1 MRSTV
6 IGLILVCATFAT
18 GNDNAVPETTSEA
31 LKGKGEGQSAE
42 TQNLVLASPSALPD
56 HDFEAWPAFIEK
68 QFGTNVV
75 GGYSFVVRHKGNIV
89 ASGVGGYAR
98 MPWES
103 TGPGLRWT
111 TARRMH
117 IASASKPI
125 TAVAMLKLWEE
136 HEKQFSLDDPFWPF
150 VKHLFPDA
158 TPLSKTITIRHLL
171 THRSGLTKHGSN
183 LTLADARI
191 GLSDSKNQPPGTTR
205 TYGGHNFLLLRFV
218 IEAISGEPYTQYVV
232 NHVLRPAGVL
242 NMDTKPETD
251 LPVLTY
257 SGLNGQKGNPMADY
271 TASAGGVGWYGSAM
285 DLTAFLHAVSE
296 GKILSKE
303 TTELMFSEGL
313 GWNSSTSNGRTL
325 GYMHAG
331 AYGGSKGSARCVVIH
346 YVDGV
351 DVALLINSGQRE
363 PTSIVRAAWLLT
375 KKSGGE

>member
-1 MRSTV
+1 MKSKA
-6 IGLILVCATFAT
+6 IGL
-18 GNDNAVPETTSEA
+18 
-31 LKGKGEGQSAE
+31 
-42 TQNLVLASPSALPD
+42 LVLACAIIANGEEGAVTDNTSQALKSEAERRSEEAQDPTLAASSAFPN

-68 QFGTNVV
+68 QFGTNMV
-75 GGYSFVVRHKGNIV
+75 GGYSFVVRQKGDIV

-98 MPWES
+98 MPWEA

-136 HEKQFSLDDPFWPF
+136 HQKQFSLDDPFWPF

-257 SGLNGQKGNPMADY
+257 SGLKGQKGNPMG
-271 TASAGGVGWYGSAM
+271 ASGFVGGNWS
-285 DLTAFLHAVSE
+285 
-296 GKILSKE
+296 
-303 TTELMFSEGL
+303 GL
-313 GWNSSTSNGRTL
+313 GVIGMAR
-325 GYMHAG
+325 HAG
-331 AYGGSKGSARCVVIH
+331 I
-346 YVDGV
+346 GV
-351 DVALLINSGQRE
+351 
-363 PTSIVRAAWLLT
+363 
-375 KKSGGE
+375 